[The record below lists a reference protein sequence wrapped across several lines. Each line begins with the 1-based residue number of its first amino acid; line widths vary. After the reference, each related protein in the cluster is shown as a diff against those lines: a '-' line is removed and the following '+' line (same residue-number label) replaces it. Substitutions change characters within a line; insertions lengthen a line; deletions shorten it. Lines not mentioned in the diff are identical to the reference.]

1 MLSVLCLERE
11 HNAWTD
17 VSDLLNALR
26 QFGLEPKYVLAKAD
40 ILR

>member
-1 MLSVLCLERE
+1 MLV
-11 HNAWTD
+11 D

-26 QFGLEPKYVLAKAD
+26 QFGLEHKYALAKAD